1 MIVKFAPLWL
11 TLVHV
16 GKQRLPAQ
24 NGHVKTPNCTQR
36 FFIRTSVF
44 RRFKIKSTKKKLS
57 RFQSFKQIH
66 KNEYLSLFV
75 SRTTHARQASNL
87 CPSRKIKVPICDED
101 EKVEKFVIKTT
112 MPNVCKSEQ
121 FCEQIL
127 KVATYTSKVLYLG
140 SLFVNYLFIKLF
152 EIKDADVFVIEQT
165 LFTNIFAVITGNGKK
180 APDDIKEHFKTF
192 CDLTTLDPQ
201 LLKNL
206 QGPSPSWPA
215 SLSRSDALDKIV
227 ANFTAIWEKY
237 QPSDCDLKT
246 LYSKPHLFFKWFNF
260 LSKEVQKKVF
270 IMEPQAAK
278 VASKA
283 YILRKLLEI
292 PFAAT
297 LNRQKFSSLLEQILA
312 AVNSDKP
319 FLPGNN
325 HRTSRHNRYP

>member
-1 MIVKFAPLWL
+1 MKHMIKRSIMYFLAVLSDNNSVNFCKKFD
-11 TLVHV
+11 
-16 GKQRLPAQ
+16 G
-24 NGHVKTPNCTQR
+24 
-36 FFIRTSVF
+36 
-44 RRFKIKSTKKKLS
+44 
-57 RFQSFKQIH
+57 
-66 KNEYLSLFV
+66 
-75 SRTTHARQASNL
+75 SRT
-87 CPSRKIKVPICDED
+87 KIIAHY
-101 EKVEKFVIKTT
+101 I
-112 MPNVCKSEQ
+112 
-121 FCEQIL
+121 
-127 KVATYTSKVLYLG
+127 Y
-140 SLFVNYLFIKLF
+140 
-152 EIKDADVFVIEQT
+152 
-165 LFTNIFAVITGNGKK
+165 GKK
-180 APDDIKEHFKTF
+180 
-192 CDLTTLDPQ
+192 
-201 LLKNL
+201 